1 MNDIKNEWEHPW
13 ETPIALKLDADINVN
28 NPLHYQS
35 EKMECIDAIE
45 AQLSP
50 EEFMGFL
57 KGNIAKYLWREKT
70 KGGAESLRKAKWYL
84 DKLIQIR

>member
-1 MNDIKNEWEHPW
+1 
-13 ETPIALKLDADINVN
+13 
-28 NPLHYQS
+28 
-35 EKMECIDAIE
+35 MECIDAIE
-45 AQLSP
+45 AQLTP

-57 KGNIAKYLWREKT
+57 KGNIAKYMWREKT